1 MTRMPEQSGSMAR
14 RLLPLALLLAATVL
28 AYGMGWHKLL
38 SFKTIG
44 LHYEAL
50 RSFIDAHMGTAVL
63 LYVLIYVAVVT
74 LSLPGALVMTVSGGL
89 LFGWQ
94 LAFLA
99 TVVAATTGATIIF
112 LIARTS
118 IGRPL
123 VAKMG
128 PWVERLRQGFREDAL
143 SYLLFLRLVP
153 LFPFFV
159 VNLVPALL
167 DVPLRTF
174 VVGTF
179 LGIMPATLAFS
190 VAGSGLGSV
199 IEAQNQLYRACIATA
214 DDKDQ
219 CGYVVD
225 AGALVTPELIAA
237 FVLLGLAALIPVAV
251 KKRSKRHA
259 ER

>member
-1 MTRMPEQSGSMAR
+1 
-14 RLLPLALLLAATVL
+14 
-28 AYGMGWHKLL
+28 
-38 SFKTIG
+38 
-44 LHYEAL
+44 
-50 RSFIDAHMGTAVL
+50 
-63 LYVLIYVAVVT
+63 
-74 LSLPGALVMTVSGGL
+74 
-89 LFGWQ
+89 
-94 LAFLA
+94 
-99 TVVAATTGATIIF
+99 
-112 LIARTS
+112 
-118 IGRPL
+118 
-123 VAKMG
+123 MG

-143 SYLLFLRLVP
+143 NYLLFLRLVP

-199 IEAQNQLYRACIATA
+199 VEAQNQLYRACIATA